1 MLFFTRGLPVLLELG
16 LLIYCLIDAIQSPDA
31 DIRGLPKW
39 GWLLFIIF
47 LPIVGSVTWL
57 LVGRP
62 VPGYRGASK
71 PGYSPGFPEHERN
84 LWAPGQA
91 ATAGSSAPDDDPEFL
106 RELDKLNS
114 DYEHEQT
121 LKQWE
126 ADLKRREEDLR
137 KHNKDSSGGP
147 AEE

>member
-1 MLFFTRGLPVLLELG
+1 MGLVVAHRLPSDRGRSG
-16 LLIYCLIDAIQSPDA
+16 LVARRPTGTGLSRGERAWIQP
-31 DIRGLPKW
+31 R
-39 GWLLFIIF
+39 
-47 LPIVGSVTWL
+47 
-57 LVGRP
+57 
-62 VPGYRGASK
+62 
-71 PGYSPGFPEHERN
+71 
-84 LWAPGQA
+84 APGA
-91 ATAGSSAPDDDPEFL
+91 AGAPAPTAPDDDPEFL